1 MNKSLFF
8 KQSTGFLLLLITF
21 VSCGKKDPFFDAD
34 KHLREKIEYIQAKG
48 RMLAAENSKTLKVKS
63 EEPMILTTIV
73 DVKSIFPKVK
83 PMPEPW
89 AAMITFSMV
98 HMQERTEIMRENF
111 RVIFEFESP
120 YWVPAKME
128 NEQFWRKTGQHTPWK
143 EITKESNKDGWDM
156 INSLLGLNGP

>member
-1 MNKSLFF
+1 
-8 KQSTGFLLLLITF
+8 
-21 VSCGKKDPFFDAD
+21 
-34 KHLREKIEYIQAKG
+34 
-48 RMLAAENSKTLKVKS
+48 MLAAENSKTLKVKS